1 MAKAK
6 ISLIGGGNIGGVLT
20 LIAAQKELGD
30 IVLYDVVEG
39 MPQGKALDISHATPL
54 VDTDTRILGTNDYA
68 DTADSDLYIVTAG
81 FPRKPGMSRDD
92 LLAANLEI
100 IKDVSK
106 NIKKYSP
113 NSMVIIVSNPL
124 DVMVWSFKELTGF
137 PRERVVG
144 MAGILDSARFR
155 YFVAERLGVSVQ
167 DVVALVLGGHGP
179 TMVPLPRYCSVSGI
193 PLTKLMDQATIDA
206 IVKRVQE
213 AGTEIVGLLKTGSA
227 YFSPAQAAIEMA
239 ESIVRDQKRVLPCA
253 AYLEGEYGVSGI
265 YMGVPIQLG
274 ASGMEKIIE
283 LDLDSDEQ
291 AALKKSVEHVRK
303 VIAEVKL

>member
-30 IVLYDVVEG
+30 IVLYDIVEG

-54 VDTDTRILGTNDYA
+54 VDSDTRILGTNDYA
-68 DTADSDLYIVTAG
+68 DTAGSDLYIVTAG

-106 NIKKYSP
+106 NIKKHSP

-144 MAGILDSARFR
+144 MAGVLDSARFR

-227 YFSPAQAAIEMA
+227 YFSPAQSAIEMA
-239 ESIVRDQKRVLPCA
+239 ESILLDQKRVLPGA

-265 YMGVPIQLG
+265 YMGVPMQLG
-274 ASGMEKIIE
+274 AGGLEKIIE
-283 LDLDSDEQ
+283 LELDSTEQ
-291 AALKKSVEHVRK
+291 AALKKSVEHVQK
-303 VIAEVKL
+303 VVAEVKL

>member
-30 IVLYDVVEG
+30 LVLYDVVEG

-68 DTADSDLYIVTAG
+68 DTAGSDLYIVTAG

-106 NIKKYSP
+106 NIKQHSP
-113 NSMVIIVSNPL
+113 NAMVIIVSNPL

-179 TMVPLPRYCSVSGI
+179 TMVPLPRHCSVSGI
-193 PLTKLMDQATIDA
+193 PLNKLMDQATIDA
-206 IVKRVQE
+206 IVKRVQD

-239 ESIVRDQKRVLPCA
+239 ESILRDQKRVLPCA
-253 AYLEGEYGVSGI
+253 AYLEGEYGISGI

-274 ASGMEKIIE
+274 AGGMEKIIE
-283 LDLDSDEQ
+283 LDLDSNEQ
-291 AALKKSVEHVRK
+291 AALKKSVEHVQK
-303 VIAEVKL
+303 VVAEVKL

>member
-6 ISLIGGGNIGGVLT
+6 ISLVGGGNIGGVLT

-30 IVLYDVVEG
+30 LVLYDVVEG

>member
-30 IVLYDVVEG
+30 LVLYDIVEG
-39 MPQGKALDISHATPL
+39 MPQGKA
-54 VDTDTRILGTNDYA
+54 
-68 DTADSDLYIVTAG
+68 LYIVTAG

-106 NIKKYSP
+106 NIKKHSP
-113 NSMVIIVSNPL
+113 NAMVIIVSNPL

-144 MAGILDSARFR
+144 MAGVLDSARFR

-206 IVKRVQE
+206 IVKRVQD

-227 YFSPAQAAIEMA
+227 YFSPAQAAIDMA
-239 ESIVRDQKRVLPCA
+239 ESILLDQKRVLPGA

-265 YMGVPIQLG
+265 YMGVPMQLG
-274 ASGMEKIIE
+274 ASGLEKIIE
-283 LDLDSDEQ
+283 LDLDSNEQ
-291 AALKKSVEHVRK
+291 AALKKSVEHVQK
-303 VIAEVKL
+303 IVAEVKL